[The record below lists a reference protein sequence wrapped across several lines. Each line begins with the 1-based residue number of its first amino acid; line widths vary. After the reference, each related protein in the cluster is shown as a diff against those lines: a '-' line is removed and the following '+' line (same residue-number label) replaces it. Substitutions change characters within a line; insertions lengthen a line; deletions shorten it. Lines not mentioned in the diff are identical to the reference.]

1 MIYRILIPL
10 LAAVVLAAPQVA
22 SACPACDGESAPP
35 VAQTD
40 SRTVTFAIEGM
51 SCGGCATSIAEALRR
66 VDGVLSAD
74 VSYDERR
81 ATVAYDAD
89 RVSQERLM
97 EVIRDLGYRV
107 EVGEGS

>member
-1 MIYRILIPL
+1 MMRRILLPMLVATGL
-10 LAAVVLAAPQVA
+10 LLPQVA
-22 SACPACDGESAPP
+22 AACPACDSDSPPP
-35 VAQTD
+35 VAQTNA
-40 SRTVTFAIEGM
+40 RTVTFAIEGM

-81 ATVAYDAD
+81 ARVAYDAD

-97 EVIRDLGYRV
+97 EVIRELGYRV
-107 EVGEGS
+107 EVAEDS